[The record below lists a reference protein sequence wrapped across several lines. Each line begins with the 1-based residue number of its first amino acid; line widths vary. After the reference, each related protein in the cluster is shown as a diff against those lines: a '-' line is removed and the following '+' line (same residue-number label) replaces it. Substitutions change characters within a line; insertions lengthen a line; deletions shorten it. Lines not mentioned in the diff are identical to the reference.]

1 MKKTLFLL
9 IMILFTIPTY
19 TQCLS
24 GDCNNG
30 YGEKSYNGHIYKGN
44 FLNGKRDGY
53 GEYFW
58 EFGDVYK
65 GYWKNDDWDGYGERT
80 YAAGRGI
87 MSGVIEKGR
96 WENGILVD
104 PNAKPKINK
113 PLVNKNNSN
122 SQNKSVASNQKKSK
136 TPIDKKSGLPV
147 GWEKMS
153 VKELSEWMDNT
164 EEGRKLA
171 SNMMSGVV
179 NEMVNQSL
187 SSNSNTTSGNQNIS
201 GKKCS
206 KCNVKFK
213 FKIWKGGQNSSG
225 NYYGGWATEEVS
237 RPGFIK
243 CSCCN
248 GYGVNWDFDN
258 NENRPRSKECY
269 CNTCDGGW
277 VKCNH

>member
-1 MKKTLFLL
+1 MIILTIINFNFLIRIYVIIFTQTFFNKNEKYIMKKTLFLL
-9 IMILFTIPTY
+9 IMILFSIPTY

-80 YAAGRGI
+80 YAAGRGA

-122 SQNKSVASNQKKSK
+122 SQNKSVASVQKNK
-136 TPIDKKSGLPV
+136 PKKPKKIPTTRECECCGIV
-147 GWEKMS
+147 FKIVNGWMYRE
-153 VKELSEWMDNT
+153 
-164 EEGRKLA
+164 
-171 SNMMSGVV
+171 
-179 NEMVNQSL
+179 SL
-187 SSNSNTTSGNQNIS
+187 GE
-201 GKKCS
+201 
-206 KCNVKFK
+206 VEVFK
-213 FKIWKGGQNSSG
+213 FGEPGELANEILTTNIGISMGYREDEIGYHSAVKYHSKRCAYDCG
-225 NYYGGWATEEVS
+225 N
-237 RPGFIK
+237 
-243 CSCCN
+243 
-248 GYGVNWDFDN
+248 
-258 NENRPRSKECY
+258 
-269 CNTCDGGW
+269 
-277 VKCNH
+277 